1 MEMTLADKLT
11 EGLAMSVMGFII
23 VFAVLLVIM
32 GILSIF
38 NLVAKKN
45 GAKPQTV
52 QTPSAVQQTP
62 DTEELVDDT
71 QLVAVIT
78 AAIMAMQAEKG
89 IHRD

>member
-52 QTPSAVQQTP
+52 QTPS
-62 DTEELVDDT
+62 
-71 QLVAVIT
+71 
-78 AAIMAMQAEKG
+78 
-89 IHRD
+89 R